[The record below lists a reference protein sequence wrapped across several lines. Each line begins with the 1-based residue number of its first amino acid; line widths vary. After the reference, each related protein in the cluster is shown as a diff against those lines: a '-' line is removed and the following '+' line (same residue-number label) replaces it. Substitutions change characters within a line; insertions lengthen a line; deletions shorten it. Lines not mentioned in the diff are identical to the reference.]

1 MKPARERAIDVVLGV
16 MGNGFSRETFLVM
29 ANDRSDTGA
38 LIRKWIDAVE
48 AGIELDRRSV
58 AAAEKSS

>member
-1 MKPARERAIDVVLGV
+1 MKTARERAVDVVLGV

-38 LIRKWIDAVE
+38 LIRKWVDAVE
-48 AGIELDRRSV
+48 AGVEQDRREI
-58 AAAEKSS
+58 AAMGKPS